1 MNDVTTQCP
10 ACDAPVEIDLQD
22 LTEGDCVV
30 CDQCD
35 EALTVVSVSPLELE
49 VVDVVDDYEDDDLEE
64 EDLDGI
70 DDEEDDDDL
79 EVEDDF
85 EDDEEES

>member
-49 VVDVVDDYEDDDLEE
+49 IDEEAEDD
-64 EDLDGI
+64 ED
-70 DDEEDDDDL
+70 EDNYDIED
-79 EVEDDF
+79 EDDF
-85 EDDEEES
+85 DDDETDYGDDDEDE

>member
-49 VVDVVDDYEDDDLEE
+49 IDEEAEDD
-64 EDLDGI
+64 ED
-70 DDEEDDDDL
+70 EDNYDIED
-79 EVEDDF
+79 EDDF
-85 EDDEEES
+85 DDDETDYGDDDEDL

>member
-49 VVDVVDDYEDDDLEE
+49 VEEEGVFPEDD
-64 EDLDGI
+64 EDEDSYDI
-70 DDEEDDDDL
+70 EDEDDFDDDETDYGDDDDDL
-79 EVEDDF
+79 
-85 EDDEEES
+85 

>member
-49 VVDVVDDYEDDDLEE
+49 
-64 EDLDGI
+64 I
-70 DDEEDDDDL
+70 DEVAEEDDEDSYDI
-79 EVEDDF
+79 EDEDDF
-85 EDDEEES
+85 DDDETDYGDDDEDL

>member
-49 VVDVVDDYEDDDLEE
+49 VEEEGVFPEDD
-64 EDLDGI
+64 ED
-70 DDEEDDDDL
+70 EDSYDIED
-79 EVEDDF
+79 EDDF
-85 EDDEEES
+85 DDDETDYGDDDEDE

>member
-1 MNDVTTQCP
+1 MNAVTTKCP
-10 ACDAPVEIDLQD
+10 ACEAVVELEIDEPL
-22 LTEGDCVV
+22 EVGECVV

-49 VVDVVDDYEDDDLEE
+49 IDDEDDDLED

-70 DDEEDDDDL
+70 DDKEDDDDL

-85 EDDEEES
+85 EDDEEDS

>member
-49 VVDVVDDYEDDDLEE
+49 IDDDEDDDLED

-79 EVEDDF
+79 EVEDYF

>member
-49 VVDVVDDYEDDDLEE
+49 IDEEAEDDD
-64 EDLDGI
+64 EDSYDI
-70 DDEEDDDDL
+70 ED
-79 EVEDDF
+79 EDDF
-85 EDDEEES
+85 DDDETDYGDDDEDL

>member
-35 EALTVVSVSPLELE
+35 EALTVVSISPLELE
-49 VVDVVDDYEDDDLEE
+49 IDEEAEDDD
-64 EDLDGI
+64 EDSYDI
-70 DDEEDDDDL
+70 ED
-79 EVEDDF
+79 EDDF
-85 EDDEEES
+85 DDDETDYGDDDEDE

>member
-10 ACDAPVEIDLQD
+10 YCDAPVEIDLQD

-49 VVDVVDDYEDDDLEE
+49 VEEEGVFPEDD
-64 EDLDGI
+64 EDEDSYDI
-70 DDEEDDDDL
+70 EDEDDFDDDETDYGDDDD
-79 EVEDDF
+79 D
-85 EDDEEES
+85 S

>member
-22 LTEGDCVV
+22 LTEGECVV

-49 VVDVVDDYEDDDLEE
+49 VDDYEDDDLEE